1 MVNKTLRCGI
11 GVETVGDRY
20 FDEEVG
26 QRLKAA
32 RQNAGWSQSQ
42 VAGLLDLSFQ
52 QVQKY
57 ETGANRL
64 PANKYQKL
72 SMAIGFDVSDL
83 LVVQAEKRVKSE
95 AERDAEEVRVLFNR
109 MSGSQR
115 KQIIGLCNEFA
126 RKT

>member
-1 MVNKTLRCGI
+1 M
-11 GVETVGDRY
+11 ETVSDRY

-42 VAGLLDLSFQ
+42 IAEVLEISFQ

-57 ETGANRL
+57 EAGTNRL
-64 PANKYQKL
+64 PANRYQKL

-83 LVVQAEKRVKSE
+83 LVVQIENQGASE
-95 AERDAEEVRVLFNR
+95 VAQDVELIRAMFNK
-109 MSGSQR
+109 MSPSER
-115 KQIIGLCNEFA
+115 KQIISLCSEFA
-126 RKT
+126 RDK